1 MSCILGGRTQ
11 CQKKVYKQVLNLNW
25 EILTKNLVTL
35 KRWDGV
41 MDEKFYYYESLLKR
55 PICWGEGFTKNQYIG
70 DELPKKG
77 SLDRL

>member
-1 MSCILGGRTQ
+1 
-11 CQKKVYKQVLNLNW
+11 
-25 EILTKNLVTL
+25 
-35 KRWDGV
+35 

-77 SLDRL
+77 SLDSL